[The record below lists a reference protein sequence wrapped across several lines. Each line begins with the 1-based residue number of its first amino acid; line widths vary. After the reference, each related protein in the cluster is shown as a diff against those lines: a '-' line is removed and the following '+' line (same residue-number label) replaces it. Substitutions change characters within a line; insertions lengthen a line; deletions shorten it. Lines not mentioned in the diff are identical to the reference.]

1 MHAGM
6 SSVEMQN
13 CMFHT
18 SLVGVNSHVRIF
30 CTCGIHAAGIVLIIM
45 LSEFDSCLG
54 MSMNKSRTTT
64 P

>member
-1 MHAGM
+1 MCAGM

-18 SLVGVNSHVRIF
+18 SLVGVNSHVF
-30 CTCGIHAAGIVLIIM
+30 SVLVVLVIHAARIILIIM

-54 MSMNKSRTTT
+54 MSMHM
-64 P
+64 